1 MEADYNLQKYLSFVT
16 TAEHGSFTRA
26 AEILNYSQSSIS
38 RMISDLEKEWGLT
51 LLERKGTS
59 VKPTSDGMKLLPY
72 AERLAA
78 EFQSLQNEV
87 SLLNGLDSGLIR
99 IATFSSVA
107 SQWLPNIIKEFKKH
121 YPNIEYELLIGD
133 YPEIRK
139 WVMEGRADCG
149 FNILPVRDCDSIFM
163 EDDEFVVV
171 IPFDHPLAGEERFPF
186 RALEDY
192 PFMLLG
198 KGEDSEIKNIPDLK
212 DLNIDVKLTTL
223 DDYAIMSMVESGL
236 GISILPRLILKR
248 NPYRICV
255 KSLEKPV
262 FRKIGLTFRDKN
274 TISSAMKKF
283 VDYLEYRN
291 NA

>member
-38 RMISDLEKEWGLT
+38 RMVGDLEKEWGLT

-59 VKPTSDGMKLLPY
+59 VRLTSDGMKILPF
-72 AERLAA
+72 AERLVA
-78 EFQSLQNEV
+78 EFNSLQNEV
-87 SLLNGLDSGLIR
+87 SELNGLDSGLIR

-107 SQWLPNIIKEFKKH
+107 AQWLPNIIKEFKKH

-133 YPEIRK
+133 YPEIEQ
-139 WVMEGRADCG
+139 WVLEGRADCG
-149 FNILPVRDCDSIFM
+149 FNILPSRGCDSIFV

-171 IPFDHPLAGEERFPF
+171 MPEDHPLAGRESFPLS
-186 RALEDY
+186 ALEDY

-198 KGEDSEIKNIPDLK
+198 KGEKSEIRNIPEIRELS
-212 DLNIDVKLTTL
+212 LDVKLTTL

-236 GISILPRLILKR
+236 GISILPRLILRR
-248 NPYRICV
+248 NPYRIAV
-255 KSLEKPV
+255 RSLDKPA
-262 FRKIGLTFRDKN
+262 FRRIGLTVRDRK
-274 TISSAMKKF
+274 TASFAVRKF
-283 VDYLEYRN
+283 VEYLGYR
-291 NA
+291 

>member
-1 MEADYNLQKYLSFVT
+1 MEADYNLQKYLTFVT
-16 TAEHGSFTRA
+16 TVEHESFTRA

-38 RMISDLEKEWGLT
+38 RMIGDLEKEWGLT

-59 VKPTSDGMKLLPY
+59 VRPTSDGMKLLPH
-72 AERLAA
+72 AERLVA

-87 SLLNGLDSGLIR
+87 SLLKGLDSGLIR

-133 YPEIRK
+133 YPEIQK

-149 FNILPVRDCDSIFM
+149 FNILPVREGDSIFM

-171 IPFDHPLAGEERFPF
+171 MPLDHPLAGEDRFPIK
-186 RALEDY
+186 ALEDY

-198 KGEDSEIKNIPDLK
+198 KGEESEIRNIPDLK
-212 DLNIDVKLTTL
+212 DLNLDVKLTTL
-223 DDYAIMSMVESGL
+223 DDYAIMSMAESGL
-236 GISILPRLILKR
+236 GISILPRLILNR
-248 NPYRICV
+248 NPYRICI

-274 TISSAMKKF
+274 AMSSAMIKF
-283 VDYLEYRN
+283 VEYLEYRN

>member
-38 RMISDLEKEWGLT
+38 RMIGDLEREWGLT
-51 LLERKGTS
+51 LLERKGQS

-72 AERLAA
+72 AERLVA
-78 EFQSLQNEV
+78 EFQTLQNEV
-87 SLLNGLDSGLIR
+87 SQLNGLGSGLIR

-107 SQWLPNIIKEFKKH
+107 AQWLPNIIKEFKKH

-133 YPEIRK
+133 YPEIEQ
-139 WVMEGRADCG
+139 WVLEGRADCG
-149 FNILPVRDCDSIFM
+149 FNILPSKGCDSIFM

-171 IPFDHPLAGEERFPF
+171 IPLDHPLAGEERFPLE
-186 RALEDY
+186 ALKDY

-198 KGEDSEIKNIPDLK
+198 KGEKSEIRNIPEIRALDL
-212 DLNIDVKLTTL
+212 DVKLPTL

-248 NPYRICV
+248 NPYKIAI
-255 KSLEKPV
+255 KSLEEPAY
-262 FRKIGLTFRDKN
+262 RKIGLTVRDKN
-274 TISSAMKKF
+274 TMSFAMRKF
-283 VDYLEYRN
+283 VEYLGYR
-291 NA
+291 

>member
-38 RMISDLEKEWGLT
+38 RMIGDLEREWGLT
-51 LLERKGTS
+51 LLERKGTT

-72 AERLAA
+72 AERLVA

-87 SLLNGLDSGLIR
+87 SQLNGLDSGLIR

-107 SQWLPNIIKEFKKH
+107 AQWLPNIIKEFKKH

-133 YPEIRK
+133 YPEIQQ

-149 FNILPVRDCDSIFM
+149 FNILTIKGCDSIFM

-171 IPFDHPLAGEERFPF
+171 IPLDHPLAGEERFPLK
-186 RALEDY
+186 ALEDY

-198 KGEDSEIKNIPDLK
+198 KGEESEIRNIPEIRELDL
-212 DLNIDVKLTTL
+212 DVKLTTL

-248 NPYRICV
+248 NPYKIAI
-255 KSLEKPV
+255 KSLEEPA
-262 FRKIGLTFRDKN
+262 FRKIGLTVRDKN
-274 TISSAMKKF
+274 TMSFAMKKF
-283 VDYLEYRN
+283 VDYLGYR
-291 NA
+291 